1 MSFLV
6 QIVLSKFSPKL
17 SRSLNTSVRQKD
29 KKAQGDMLNGSENQ
43 GESNYGQLSK
53 QITFLKNL

>member
-17 SRSLNTSVRQKD
+17 SRSLNTSVRQTD

-43 GESNYGQLSK
+43 GESNNGQLSK

>member
-17 SRSLNTSVRQKD
+17 SRSLNTSGRQKD

-53 QITFLKNL
+53 